1 MYSTS
6 GLSQQDSQRY
16 SVNSSL
22 QMEEFSEHFIDV
34 LISLYITENLTVT
47 QWTFLANNYKQSE
60 HEHLLYNTSL
70 HSGRLVS

>member
-1 MYSTS
+1 
-6 GLSQQDSQRY
+6 
-16 SVNSSL
+16 
-22 QMEEFSEHFIDV
+22 MEEFSEHFIDV